1 MKVSQAYQSGESM
14 EDQITKVR
22 KEEKEHRKMT
32 KELERIKQEAEEIDV
47 KTYRRNRHEEM
58 YKEIKQK
65 IIEINHNR

>member
-1 MKVSQAYQSGESM
+1 M

-32 KELERIKQEAEEIDV
+32 KELERMKQEAEEIDV

>member
-1 MKVSQAYQSGESM
+1 
-14 EDQITKVR
+14 VR

-32 KELERIKQEAEEIDV
+32 KELERMKQEAEEIDV